1 MSRQAKVRSLKAVPK
16 AANARQVPTTEEI
29 AIRAYEIYQAR
40 SGGPGTDLDDW
51 LQAERELS
59 REEKSARA
67 HS

>member
-16 AANARQVPTTEEI
+16 AAQAPQVPTTEEI

-40 SGGPGTDLDDW
+40 SGSPGTDLDDW
-51 LQAERELS
+51 LQAERELN
-59 REEKSARA
+59 RGEKSARA